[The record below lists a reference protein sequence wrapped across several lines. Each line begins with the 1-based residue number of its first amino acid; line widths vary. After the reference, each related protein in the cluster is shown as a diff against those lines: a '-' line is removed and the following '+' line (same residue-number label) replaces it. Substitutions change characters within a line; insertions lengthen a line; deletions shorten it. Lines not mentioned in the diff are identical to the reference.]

1 MANPRDGKPV
11 LHTKK
16 HIARLERERQQT
28 RLILFA
34 FVGIVV
40 VVVGL
45 LAYGYLDINYLQA
58 RRAVAKIG
66 NVNITTGEWQ
76 ARVRMER
83 GRLINQMS
91 TYQQYAQVFGI
102 DTTQQVQQISAQL
115 SDSTSLG
122 QSVLDQLVDEELI
135 RQEAAKRGITASPT
149 EIDKA
154 IQESYRY
161 YANGTPTP
169 TITPTQ
175 VIPPTLSADT
185 LKIVTI
191 TPIPTLV
198 LTPTTTPTA
207 TLDPLASPTVTPTLA
222 PTFTPGP
229 TETVTPTSAPQPTA
243 TPYTLQGFQDQYKKG
258 ADSLVQLG
266 LSADQVRKLYET
278 NVLRDKLM
286 TIITADTPRTQEQVW
301 ARHILVKDEATAKTV
316 EDRLAKGED
325 FATVA
330 KELSTDTGSAAKGG
344 DLGWFG
350 KGAMV
355 AEFETAAFSQKVGEI
370 GPPVKSQFGYHII
383 QVLAHTNVPLDPTG
397 YQKAQQQAFTD
408 WLTSLRT
415 EYQVKTFD
423 IWQTIVPTDPAV
435 PLTAQ

>member
-16 HIARLERERQQT
+16 HIARLERERKQT

-34 FVGIVV
+34 FIGIVV
-40 VVVGL
+40 IVVGL
-45 LAYGYLDINYLQA
+45 LAYGYLDINYLQY
-58 RRAVAKIG
+58 RRTVASIG

-83 GRLINQMS
+83 GRLINQMA

-102 DTTQQVQQISAQL
+102 DTTQQVQQLSSQL
-115 SDSTSLG
+115 SNSTTLG
-122 QSVLDQLVDEELI
+122 QTVLDQMINEELI
-135 RQEAAKRGITASPT
+135 RQEAAKRGITASPE

-175 VIPPTLSADT
+175 VTFPTLSAET

-191 TPIPTLV
+191 TPTPTQV
-198 LTPTTTPTA
+198 LTPTVTPTA
-207 TLDPLASPTVTPTLA
+207 TMDPLASPTATATLA

-229 TETVTPTSAPQPTA
+229 TPTITPTSTPAPTS
-243 TPYTLQGFQDQYKKG
+243 TPYTLQGFQDQYQKG
-258 ADSLVQLG
+258 VASLVKLG
-266 LSADQVRKLYET
+266 LTADQVRKLYET

-286 TIITADTPRTQEQVW
+286 AIITADTPHTQEQVW
-301 ARHILVKDEATAKTV
+301 ARHILVKDEATAKIV

-355 AEFETAAFSQKVGEI
+355 AEFEAAAFSQKVGVI

-383 QVLAHTNVPLDPTG
+383 QVLAHENVPLDATA
-397 YQKAQQQAFTD
+397 YQQAQQQAFGD
-408 WLTSLRT
+408 WLKTLRDT
-415 EYQVKTFD
+415 YKVKTYD
-423 IWQTIVPTDPAV
+423 IWQTIVPTDPAI
-435 PLTAQ
+435 PLSSQ

>member
-1 MANPRDGKPV
+1 MANPREGKPV

-16 HIARLERERQQT
+16 HLARLERERQQT

-34 FVGIVV
+34 FIGIVV
-40 VVVGL
+40 IVVGL

-58 RRAVAKIG
+58 RRAVATIG

-83 GRLINQMS
+83 GRLINQMT

-102 DTTQQVQQISAQL
+102 DTTQQVQQLSSQL

-122 QSVLDQLVDEELI
+122 QSVLDQMINEELI
-135 RQEAAKRGITASPT
+135 RQEAAKRGITTSPA
-149 EIDKA
+149 EVDQA

-175 VIPPTLSADT
+175 VVFPTLSADT

-191 TPIPTLV
+191 TPMPTQV
-198 LTPTTTPTA
+198 LTPTITPTA
-207 TLDPLASPTVTPTLA
+207 TLDPLASPTVTPTIA
-222 PTFTPGP
+222 PTFTTGP
-229 TETVTPTSAPQPTA
+229 TATVTPTDTPVPTA
-243 TPYTLQGFQDQYKKG
+243 TPYTLQGFQDQYQKG
-258 ADSLVQLG
+258 IASLVQLG
-266 LSADQVRKLYET
+266 LTADQVRKLYET

-286 TIITADTPRTQEQVW
+286 AIITADTPHTQEQVW
-301 ARHILVKDEATAKTV
+301 ARHILVKDVATAKIV

-350 KGAMV
+350 KGSMV
-355 AEFETAAFSQKVGEI
+355 AEFEAAAFSQKVGEI

-383 QVLAHTNVPLDPTG
+383 QVLAHENVPLDATA
-397 YQKAQQQAFTD
+397 YQQAQQTAFTD
-408 WLTSLRT
+408 WLKTLRDT
-415 EYQVKTFD
+415 YKVKTYD
-423 IWQTIVPTDPAV
+423 IWQTIVPTDPAI
-435 PLTAQ
+435 PLSSQ

>member
-1 MANPRDGKPV
+1 MANPREGKPV

-16 HIARLERERQQT
+16 HLARLERERQQT

-34 FVGIVV
+34 FIGIVV
-40 VVVGL
+40 IVVGL

-58 RRAVAKIG
+58 RRAVATIG

-83 GRLINQMS
+83 GRLINQMT
-91 TYQQYAQVFGI
+91 TYRQYARVFGI
-102 DTTQQVQQISAQL
+102 DTTQQVQQLSSQL
-115 SDSTSLG
+115 NDSTSLG
-122 QSVLDQLVDEELI
+122 QSVLDQMINEELI
-135 RQEAAKRGITASPT
+135 RQEAAKRGITASPA
-149 EIDKA
+149 EVDQA

-175 VIPPTLSADT
+175 VVFPTLSADT

-191 TPIPTLV
+191 TPMPTQI
-198 LTPTTTPTA
+198 LTPTITPTA
-207 TLDPLASPTVTPTLA
+207 TLDPLASPTVTPTIA

-229 TETVTPTSAPQPTA
+229 TATVTPTDTPAPTA
-243 TPYTLQGFQDQYKKG
+243 TPYTLQGFQDQYQKG
-258 ADSLVQLG
+258 VASLVQLG
-266 LSADQVRKLYET
+266 LTADQVRKLYET

-286 TIITADTPRTQEQVW
+286 AIITADTPHTQEQVW
-301 ARHILVKDEATAKTV
+301 ARHILVKDEATAKIV

-350 KGAMV
+350 KGSMV
-355 AEFETAAFSQKVGEI
+355 AEFEAAAFSQKVGVI

-383 QVLAHTNVPLDPTG
+383 QVLAHENVPLDATA
-397 YQKAQQQAFTD
+397 YQRAQQQAFTD
-408 WLTSLRT
+408 WLKTLRDT
-415 EYQVKTFD
+415 YKVKTYD
-423 IWQTIVPTDPAV
+423 IWQTIVPTDPAI
-435 PLTAQ
+435 PLSSQ